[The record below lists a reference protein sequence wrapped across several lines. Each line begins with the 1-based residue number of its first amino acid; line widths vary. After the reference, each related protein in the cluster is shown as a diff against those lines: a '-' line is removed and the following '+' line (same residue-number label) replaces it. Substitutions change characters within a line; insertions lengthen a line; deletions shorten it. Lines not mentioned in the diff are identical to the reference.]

1 MTTITN
7 ANGSTYFVEA
17 KMEAGLDNVYLL
29 SYYGEENAIQNGA
42 TPKKYIVARGW
53 SKKYKSWD
61 NGSYFDVWNGN
72 HMEALEAAKE
82 CFKDHVERIF
92 YYM

>member
-1 MTTITN
+1 M
-7 ANGSTYFVEA
+7 
-17 KMEAGLDNVYLL
+17 YL
-29 SYYGEENAIQNGA
+29 E
-42 TPKKYIVARGW
+42 KKYLYSRKHEGKEYKFFYIQDISWAIVARGW